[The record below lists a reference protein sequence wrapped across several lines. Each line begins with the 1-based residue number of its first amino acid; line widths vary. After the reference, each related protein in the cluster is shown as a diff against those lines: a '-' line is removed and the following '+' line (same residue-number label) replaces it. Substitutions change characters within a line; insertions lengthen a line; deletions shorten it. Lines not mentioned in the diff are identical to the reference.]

1 MAELVTGTWRQ
12 QQKVAIGDPSGS
24 AEARR
29 VSTRLAKEIGFS
41 ETETG
46 HVAIVATELATNL
59 IKHAKQGQM
68 IIGASRHGQRLGI
81 ELLSLDQGPG
91 IANIP
96 MCMRDGYSTAGSL
109 GTGLG
114 AIARMA
120 DEFDIHSIQGK
131 GTAVLAT
138 LCTAEQGRQP
148 APHIAFGISCLP
160 IPGEEICG
168 DGWAYETLADR
179 TICMVADG
187 LGHGPNAAIA
197 AEQAVATAREHKMK
211 NPAEIMEMIHGAL
224 RSTRGAALA
233 IAQVRHADGL
243 LRFCGVGNIA
253 ATLITDA
260 AVRHLTSYNGTAGVE
275 ARKIV
280 EFTYPWSAQSLLVM
294 HSDGLQSRWDFK
306 DYPGLTQR
314 HPSLI
319 AAILYRDFC
328 RGRDDVTVLVGKV
341 PAI

>member
-1 MAELVTGTWRQ
+1 
-12 QQKVAIGDPSGS
+12 
-24 AEARR
+24 
-29 VSTRLAKEIGFS
+29 
-41 ETETG
+41 
-46 HVAIVATELATNL
+46 
-59 IKHAKQGQM
+59 
-68 IIGASRHGQRLGI
+68 
-81 ELLSLDQGPG
+81 
-91 IANIP
+91 
-96 MCMRDGYSTAGSL
+96 
-109 GTGLG
+109 
-114 AIARMA
+114 
-120 DEFDIHSIQGK
+120 
-131 GTAVLAT
+131 
-138 LCTAEQGRQP
+138 
-148 APHIAFGISCLP
+148 
-160 IPGEEICG
+160 
-168 DGWAYETLADR
+168 LADR

-211 NPAEIMEMIHGAL
+211 NPAEIMERIHGAL

-233 IAQVRHADGL
+233 LAQVHHSEGL

-260 AVRHLTSYNGTAGVE
+260 AVRHLTSYNGTAGLE

-319 AAILYRDFC
+319 AAILYRDFY